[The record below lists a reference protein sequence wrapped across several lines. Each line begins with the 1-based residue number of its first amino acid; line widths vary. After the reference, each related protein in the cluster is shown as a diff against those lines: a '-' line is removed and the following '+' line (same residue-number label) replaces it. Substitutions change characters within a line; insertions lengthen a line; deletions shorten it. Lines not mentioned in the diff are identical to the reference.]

1 MFNTLTQHRWPFNS
15 AVQGDKRCRYA
26 AERHRAKTLA
36 TSSVTSKVNPGRQY
50 QAAATRVLTSGQ
62 SSFDSVK
69 PGIQDTQI
77 FGALHWARVFGMAWI
92 RVGFMPGC
100 LGQLCAGIHLL
111 LVVLPVG

>member
-1 MFNTLTQHRWPFNS
+1 MLFTAVFRDLQCSLLHNRVHYAR
-15 AVQGDKRCRYA
+15 AVQA
-26 AERHRAKTLA
+26 
-36 TSSVTSKVNPGRQY
+36 
-50 QAAATRVLTSGQ
+50 
-62 SSFDSVK
+62 
-69 PGIQDTQI
+69 GIQDTQI